1 MTPISIPW
9 PKIYVDLVAGG
20 NTEKSAIMAAR
31 QLERDIFLDGWPVG
45 QVFADRPELV
55 RRYGFGRGTLIEA
68 IRLLE
73 NRGVPRMRRGRGG
86 GLVVMAVPRLQVKQ
100 VLIDYFRASRVT
112 QAQLPEARR
121 RFAVTAAYVDERMR
135 TRLNPR
141 Q

>member
-1 MTPISIPW
+1 
-9 PKIYVDLVAGG
+9 
-20 NTEKSAIMAAR
+20 MAAR

-73 NRGVPRMRRGRGG
+73 NRGVARMRRGPGG

-112 QAQLPEARR
+112 PAQLHEARR
-121 RFAVTAAYVDERMR
+121 SEEHTSELQSLMRHSYAVFCLKKKNDK
-135 TRLNPR
+135 
-141 Q
+141 

>member
-45 QVFADRPELV
+45 QVFADRPDLV

-73 NRGVPRMRRGRGG
+73 KRGVARMRRGPGRAEERRERKEGVRTWRDRG
-86 GLVVMAVPRLQVKQ
+86 
-100 VLIDYFRASRVT
+100 
-112 QAQLPEARR
+112 LP
-121 RFAVTAAYVDERMR
+121 AA
-135 TRLNPR
+135 
-141 Q
+141 